1 VRKKIVDGKY
11 REVIAWRYECG
22 KCGFT
27 LRVYPQW
34 VSNKQISKRVMGM
47 AIMLY
52 VLGLSYDAVEIV
64 LTSLGIGI
72 GLPF

>member
-1 VRKKIVDGKY
+1 MW
-11 REVIAWRYECG
+11 EM
-22 KCGFT
+22 
-27 LRVYPQW
+27 RVHFAS
-34 VSNKQISKRVMGM
+34 VSAVVSKKQISKRVMGM

-52 VLGLSYDAVEIV
+52 VLGLNYDAVEIV